1 MSRSE
6 TSDAVEEVD
15 NDETP
20 LLNDQIEEAR
30 GLINSENNLS
40 LEENSTSLGSGNN
53 MVVRLLR
60 SIRRFSR
67 RNLRRSDNLSDYGSD
82 DDEEPLIIRTTL
94 RRQGAIRRANIES

>member
-60 SIRRFSR
+60 SVRRFSR
-67 RNLRRSDNLSDYGSD
+67 RNLRRNDNLSDYVSD